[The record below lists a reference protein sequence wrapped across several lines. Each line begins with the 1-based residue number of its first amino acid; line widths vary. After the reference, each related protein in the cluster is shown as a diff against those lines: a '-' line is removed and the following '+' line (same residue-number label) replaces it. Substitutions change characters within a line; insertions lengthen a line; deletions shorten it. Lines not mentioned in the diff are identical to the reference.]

1 MSYQALYR
9 KFRPQT
15 FEEVRGQDAIV
26 TTLKNQ
32 IKTDR
37 VGHAYIFCGTRGT
50 GKTTIAK
57 LFAKAVNCENPQDG
71 SPCGECQSC
80 KNIAAGISMN
90 VVEMD
95 AASNNGVDDVR
106 RIVDEVSYSPT
117 EGKFRVYI
125 VDEAHMLTREA
136 ANAFLKTLEEPPSYV
151 KFILATTD
159 PNRLPITIRSRCQRY
174 DFRRI
179 DIDTIAGRMREL
191 VDVEQIA
198 VEDSALK
205 YIARCADGSMRDA
218 LSLLDQCIA
227 FNLGEEL
234 TYDRTLEVLGAVD
247 NDIFSAMLRMIL
259 EKDVTSSIHLLEE
272 VVMRGRELSQFV
284 TDFVWYLRNLML
296 VKTAENIDDVIGVST
311 EHRRLLQEESKMVD
325 TATVMRYIKV
335 LSELSGQL
343 KFATQKRVLIEMT
356 LIKLCVP
363 ESDVS
368 LDGFVQRLVE
378 LETKVANGITVV
390 SASAAGA
397 AVQASGEAADY
408 EKAPLPKAVP
418 AEIAQI
424 AGEWMKVVHAVDGI
438 SKSFLKLSSRPSVIN
453 DRLVVAFTNRQAVDW
468 FKGDTGKEELK
479 EALGQLTGKDMD
491 FEAVFEEEGRVGAEY
506 PVLDETSLQSIIAFD
521 VVSEDDV
528 PEDEPEIAENEYYQ
542 PAEGETVPETGYD
555 YSQEMETQALAD
567 YEAYQVEE
575 PQITAQFADDD
586 DDDDDREEFLE
597 EDEMD
602 DQ

>member
-9 KFRPQT
+9 KFRPQS

-80 KNIAAGISMN
+80 KNIAAGVSMN

-95 AASNNGVDDVR
+95 AASNNGVEDVR
-106 RIVDEVSYSPT
+106 RIIDEVSYSPT

-179 DIDTIAGRMREL
+179 DIETITGRLREL
-191 VDVEQIA
+191 ADREQVVVD
-198 VEDSALK
+198 DSALR

-234 TYDRTLEVLGAVD
+234 TYDKTLEVLGAVD
-247 NDIFSAMLRMIL
+247 TDIFSSMLRMIL
-259 EKDVTSSIHLLEE
+259 DKNVTGSIHLLEE

-311 EHRRLLQEESKMVD
+311 EHRKLLQEEAKMID
-325 TATVMRYIKV
+325 TPTVMRYIRI
-335 LSELSGQL
+335 LSELSNQL

-363 ESDVS
+363 ETETSIES
-368 LDGFVQRLVE
+368 FTQRLTE
-378 LETKVANGITVV
+378 LEEKVANGIMVTDA
-390 SASAAGA
+390 SMLSAATSA
-397 AVQASGEAADY
+397 AQAPYD
-408 EKAPLPKAVP
+408 KAPLPKAVP
-418 AEIAQI
+418 GEVKKIAE
-424 AGEWMKVVHAVDGI
+424 EWMKVVHAAEGV
-438 SKSFLKLSSRPSVIN
+438 SKSYLKSGRPSVSN
-453 DRLVVAFTNRQAVDW
+453 DKLIVAFSVENAVIW
-468 FKGDTGKEELK
+468 FKADTGREELEEVLSQITGKEV
-479 EALGQLTGKDMD
+479 D
-491 FEAVFEEEGRVGAEY
+491 FEVVYESSDRIGAEY
-506 PVLDETSLQSIIAFD
+506 PVLDETAIRQMIAFD
-521 VVSEDDV
+521 VISEEEAAA
-528 PEDEPEIAENEYYQ
+528 EDEAAAEEEAAAEQETAAETAGPAADTVGIQDEPTMHQPE
-542 PAEGETVPETGYD
+542 
-555 YSQEMETQALAD
+555 
-567 YEAYQVEE
+567 
-575 PQITAQFADDD
+575 FADED

-597 EDEMD
+597 EGELEE
-602 DQ
+602 